1 VGKVELMGCPLVVW
15 VVLML
20 AEIVHGAMREFYLK
34 PLIGDFRAR
43 QVAVFTGSCLLFG
56 ITCRLVRWMRA
67 EGRLL
72 LVGTMWVALTVAFE
86 VGAGRWLARRSWEDV
101 GADFALWRGGLLPL
115 GLLVLWLAPLVA
127 ARLRR

>member
-1 VGKVELMGCPLVVW
+1 MVRTLVVW

-20 AEIVHGAMREFYLK
+20 AEIVHGTLREFYLK

-56 ITCRLVRWMRA
+56 ITCWLVRCMRA

-72 LVGTMWVALTVAFE
+72 LVGTAWVVLTVAPSGRTLRCGGAVCCRWVWWFCGCPRWWRRGCGGRI
-86 VGAGRWLARRSWEDV
+86 VGC
-101 GADFALWRGGLLPL
+101 DFCF
-115 GLLVLWLAPLVA
+115 
-127 ARLRR
+127 

>member
-1 VGKVELMGCPLVVW
+1 VGEEELMVRALVVW

-20 AEIVHGAMREFYLK
+20 AEIVHGTLREFYLK

-56 ITCRLVRWMRA
+56 ITCWLVRWMRA

-72 LVGTMWVALTVAFE
+72 LVGTAWVVLTVAFE
-86 VGAGRWLARRSWEDV
+86 VGAGRWLAGRSWEDV
-101 GADFALWRGGLLPL
+101 GADFALSRGGLLPL
-115 GLLVLWLAPLVA
+115 GLVVLWLSPLVA